1 MSMKMN
7 YEDTI
12 NYIMSSLPMF
22 QRTGGAAYKANLNN
36 TIALLDYLNNPQ
48 EKFKSV
54 HIAGTNGKGSVSHCL
69 ASIFQEA
76 GYKTGLYTSPHLTDF
91 RERIRLNGNMIEK
104 SFITEFINKHKDF
117 LNHIKPS
124 FFEMSVGLAFDYFSK
139 KNIDIA
145 IIETGMGGRLD
156 STNLISPELSI
167 ITNIGYDHTQ
177 FLGNTLKEIA
187 TEKAGIIKDKIPV
200 LIGESNAETKN
211 VFISKAKEKN
221 SEIYFSDNIVK
232 YEINSQNLLLP
243 KLDINIQTKKYK
255 YRILSPLAPDYQI
268 KNIKTIVAAA
278 EILRNCGYKILKNNI
293 ANGIKNVVVN
303 TSFKGRWS
311 IFGKK
316 PSIIMD
322 TAHNADGLEYISKT
336 LKSLKCDTLRIV
348 IGMVDDKEHEK
359 MLKILPKNAKYYICK
374 PNVPRGFDEKK
385 LFEITKKIGLNS
397 KCFSSVKIALKEA
410 KKDASPNDII
420 YVGGSTFTVA
430 DAIK

>member
-221 SEIYFSDNIVK
+221 SEIYFADNIVK
-232 YEINSQNLLLP
+232 HGINSQNLLLP

-293 ANGIKNVVVN
+293 ANGIKNVVIN

-311 IFGKK
+311 IFSKK

-336 LKSLKCDTLRIV
+336 LKSLKCDTLRMV

-359 MLKILPKNAKYYICK
+359 MLRILPKNAKYYICK
-374 PNVPRGFDEKK
+374 PNVPRGFDEKM
-385 LFEITKKIGLNS
+385 LLEITKKNGLNS